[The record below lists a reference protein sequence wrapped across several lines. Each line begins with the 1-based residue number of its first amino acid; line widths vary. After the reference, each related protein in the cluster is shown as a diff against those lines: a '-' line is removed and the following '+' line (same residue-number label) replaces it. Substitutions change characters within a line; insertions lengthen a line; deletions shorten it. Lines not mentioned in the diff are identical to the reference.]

1 MSNTTLQIRHS
12 TVAGNVPSSL
22 ANGEIALNSKDGR
35 LFYSTPAGVVTS
47 FSTGPSGLDT
57 EIQFNDAGSV
67 GGSEKLTFNKT
78 TGLLTVNGTVRANIF
93 SDDGVDLYDF
103 SNRAFTTANAAFAA
117 ANNATDT
124 YVRNHANSA
133 FAAANSSGVYAN
145 AAFAAANAATAV
157 NNTQNNSITVALNTA
172 NAALAQANTV
182 STLAP
187 VVYETTSNGTVS
199 TFSLGFNPISRE
211 AVMVSI
217 SGIIQPTSTYTV
229 DTSDNTISFSEIP
242 ENGELVR
249 VASFYSNANISY
261 YQSLPANVTPSI
273 FETTGDGET
282 STFSL
287 GFNPGSVASL
297 MVSIG
302 GVLQPTSAYSVNTV
316 TKTITFLDDAPEYDE
331 VVQVTSFYSATN
343 AYVINDG
350 SISFLKLDA
359 NLSSRF
365 IDTQNRTNAAYDA
378 ANTASAAATDQYARN
393 RVNASFAAA
402 NSASD
407 IAGSAFLKSNLAY
420 SVATTNAI
428 DIVAR
433 NISNS
438 AFASANAINGVDI
451 TQNNRIAYSE
461 TTANAAFASANLI
474 NGIDL
479 LQNNRIAYSETTANA
494 AFASANLINGVDITQ
509 NNNIIVALNTANA
522 AFVLG
527 NSIAGIDTT
536 QNNSITA
543 SFIRANSAWNTA
555 NAAFNAANN
564 ATDTF
569 VRNQANAAFNTGN
582 SAFNQANAAFIR
594 ANNSLDANN
603 GGVVSG
609 NLTVS
614 QDLVVSGNL
623 TVIGNTYSIN
633 AGSTTSTSPL
643 YVFALNN
650 YTTDLIDIGFV
661 GHYNDGVNAHTG
673 LIRDAGT
680 KEWHLF
686 KGYVPQIT
694 ANNNILIDDP
704 TFQIDTLNAN
714 LHSTTITIKNIDIL
728 PYANNIYNTA
738 NAAFSA
744 ANNALD
750 TWVRGQT
757 NAAFI
762 VANSAYG
769 SQNATGQYANAAF
782 ITANAAF
789 NAANNATD
797 TFVRNQANAAFN
809 TGNSAFTQANAA
821 FNAANNA
828 TDLWA
833 RNQANAA
840 FNAANNATDTF
851 VRNQANASF
860 IQANAAFNKANS
872 LVGFTRTTITTT
884 TASLAVNASANAIVT
899 MAKGYVLY
907 KIAVS
912 TGAWVT
918 LYSNTALANA
928 DWTRSITTDPNPG
941 SGVIAESITT
951 GFAANVTYFTPAV
964 YGMND
969 DVSVN
974 SNGYLKIYNNSNGTN
989 TVTVTLTYLPLEV

>member
-1 MSNTTLQIRHS
+1 MANTTLQIRHS
-12 TVAGNVPSSL
+12 TVAGNIPSSL
-22 ANGEIALNSKDGR
+22 ANGELAINSRDGT

-67 GGSEKLTFNKT
+67 GSSEKLTFNKT
-78 TGLLTVNGTVRANIF
+78 TGQLTVSGNVRANLF
-93 SDDGVDLYDF
+93 SDDGIDIYDF
-103 SNRAFTTANAAFAA
+103 SNRAFSTANSAFTA
-117 ANNATDT
+117 ANNAVDP
-124 YVRNHANSA
+124 YVRNHAN
-133 FAAANSSGVYAN
+133 AAYLSQNATGQYAN
-145 AAFAAANAATAV
+145 AAFNKANSAFDAANSAIAV
-157 NNTQNNSITVALNTA
+157 NLTQNNSITVALNTA

-187 VVYETTSNGTVS
+187 VVYETTSNGAVS

-217 SGIIQPTSTYTV
+217 SGIIQPISTYTV

-261 YQSLPANVTPSI
+261 FQSLPANVTPSI

-282 STFSL
+282 ATFSL

-343 AYVINDG
+343 AYVTNDG
-350 SISFLKLDA
+350 SISFLKLDS

-365 IDTQNRTNAAYDA
+365 IDTQNRTNAAFDA
-378 ANTASAAATDQYARN
+378 ANSASAAATDQYARN
-393 RVNASFAAA
+393 GVNAAFTTA
-402 NSASD
+402 NSSSD
-407 IAGSAFLKSNLAY
+407 LAGAAYLTANIAY
-420 SVATTNAI
+420 SVATTNAL
-428 DIVAR
+428 DITAR
-433 NISNS
+433 NSSNA
-438 AFASANAINGVDI
+438 AFASANVINGVNLS
-451 TQNNRIAYSE
+451 QNNRIAYSE
-461 TTANAAFASANLI
+461 TTANAAFASANV
-474 NGIDL
+474 
-479 LQNNRIAYSETTANA
+479 
-494 AFASANLINGVDITQ
+494 INGVNITQ

-527 NSIAGIDTT
+527 NSFAGVGTT

-543 SFIRANSAWNTA
+543 SFI
-555 NAAFNAANN
+555 
-564 ATDTF
+564 
-569 VRNQANAAFNTGN
+569 QANAAFIQANVSGIG
-582 SAFNQANAAFIR
+582 ANAAFIR

-633 AGSTTSTSPL
+633 ASSVTTTSPL
-643 YVFALNN
+643 FVLALNN
-650 YTTDLIDIGFV
+650 YTTDIIDIGFL
-661 GHYNDGVNAHTG
+661 GHYNDGTNAHTG
-673 LIRDAGT
+673 LIRDVGT
-680 KEWHLF
+680 KQWHLF
-686 KGYVPQIT
+686 KGYVPEIT

-704 TFQIDTLNAN
+704 TFEIDTLNAN
-714 LHSTTITIKNIDIL
+714 LRSTTVTIKNIDIL
-728 PYANNIYNTA
+728 PYANIIYNTA

-750 TWVRGQT
+750 TWVRGQA

-762 VANSAYG
+762 TANAAFDAANNASA
-769 SQNATGQYANAAF
+769 SDPWVRGQANAAF

-789 NAANNATD
+789 NAANNASD
-797 TFVRNQANAAFN
+797 PWVRNQANAAF
-809 TGNSAFTQANAA
+809 
-821 FNAANNA
+821 
-828 TDLWA
+828 D
-833 RNQANAA
+833 
-840 FNAANNATDTF
+840 
-851 VRNQANASF
+851 
-860 IQANAAFNKANS
+860 KANS
-872 LVGFTRTTITTT
+872 LIGFTRTTITTT
-884 TASLAVNASANAIVT
+884 TASLARNSSANATVT

-928 DWTRSITTDPNPG
+928 DFTRSITVDPNPG

-969 DVSVN
+969 DASVN

>member
-1 MSNTTLQIRHS
+1 
-12 TVAGNVPSSL
+12 
-22 ANGEIALNSKDGR
+22 
-35 LFYSTPAGVVTS
+35 
-47 FSTGPSGLDT
+47 
-57 EIQFNDAGSV
+57 
-67 GGSEKLTFNKT
+67 
-78 TGLLTVNGTVRANIF
+78 
-93 SDDGVDLYDF
+93 
-103 SNRAFTTANAAFAA
+103 
-117 ANNATDT
+117 
-124 YVRNHANSA
+124 
-133 FAAANSSGVYAN
+133 
-145 AAFAAANAATAV
+145 
-157 NNTQNNSITVALNTA
+157 
-172 NAALAQANTV
+172 
-182 STLAP
+182 
-187 VVYETTSNGTVS
+187 
-199 TFSLGFNPISRE
+199 
-211 AVMVSI
+211 
-217 SGIIQPTSTYTV
+217 
-229 DTSDNTISFSEIP
+229 
-242 ENGELVR
+242 
-249 VASFYSNANISY
+249 
-261 YQSLPANVTPSI
+261 
-273 FETTGDGET
+273 
-282 STFSL
+282 
-287 GFNPGSVASL
+287 
-297 MVSIG
+297 
-302 GVLQPTSAYSVNTV
+302 
-316 TKTITFLDDAPEYDE
+316 
-331 VVQVTSFYSATN
+331 
-343 AYVINDG
+343 
-350 SISFLKLDA
+350 
-359 NLSSRF
+359 
-365 IDTQNRTNAAYDA
+365 
-378 ANTASAAATDQYARN
+378 
-393 RVNASFAAA
+393 
-402 NSASD
+402 
-407 IAGSAFLKSNLAY
+407 
-420 SVATTNAI
+420 
-428 DIVAR
+428 
-433 NISNS
+433 
-438 AFASANAINGVDI
+438 
-451 TQNNRIAYSE
+451 
-461 TTANAAFASANLI
+461 
-474 NGIDL
+474 
-479 LQNNRIAYSETTANA
+479 
-494 AFASANLINGVDITQ
+494 
-509 NNNIIVALNTANA
+509 
-522 AFVLG
+522 
-527 NSIAGIDTT
+527 
-536 QNNSITA
+536 
-543 SFIRANSAWNTA
+543 
-555 NAAFNAANN
+555 
-564 ATDTF
+564 
-569 VRNQANAAFNTGN
+569 
-582 SAFNQANAAFIR
+582 
-594 ANNSLDANN
+594 
-603 GGVVSG
+603 
-609 NLTVS
+609 
-614 QDLVVSGNL
+614 
-623 TVIGNTYSIN
+623 
-633 AGSTTSTSPL
+633 
-643 YVFALNN
+643 VFALNN

>member
-1 MSNTTLQIRHS
+1 MSTISSPNTLLQIRHS
-12 TVAGNVPSSL
+12 TVAGNTPSSL
-22 ANGEIALNSKDGR
+22 ANGEIAINSRDGV
-35 LFYSTPAGVVTS
+35 LFYSTPTGVVTS

-67 GGSEKLTFNKT
+67 GSSEKLTFNKT
-78 TGLLTVNGTVRANIF
+78 TGQLTVSGNVRANLF
-93 SDDGVDLYDF
+93 SDDGIDIYDF
-103 SNRAFTTANAAFAA
+103 SNRAFSTANAAFNA

-124 YVRNHANSA
+124 YVRNHANAA
-133 FAAANSSGVYAN
+133 FTAANGAV
-145 AAFAAANAATAV
+145 AV
-157 NNTQNNSITVALNTA
+157 NLTQNNSITVALNTA

-182 STLAP
+182 TTLAP
-187 VVYETTSNGTVS
+187 VVFETTSNGTVP

-217 SGIIQPTSTYTV
+217 SGIIQPISTYTV
-229 DTSDNTISFSEIP
+229 DTSDNTITFSEIP
-242 ENGELVR
+242 QNDELVR

-261 YQSLPANVTPSI
+261 YQALPTLVTPSL

-282 STFSL
+282 TTFSL

-297 MVSIG
+297 VVSIG
-302 GVLQPTSAYSVNTV
+302 GVLQPTSAYTVNTV
-316 TKTITFLDDAPEYDE
+316 TKTITFLDDAPAEDDI
-331 VVQVTSFYSATN
+331 VHVTSFYSSTN
-343 AYVINDG
+343 AYVIND
-350 SISFLKLDA
+350 SSVSFIKLDG

-365 IDTQNRTNAAYDA
+365 VDTQNRTNAAFDA
-378 ANTASAAATDQYARN
+378 ANSASAAATDQYARN
-393 RVNASFAAA
+393 RVNAAFTTA
-402 NSASD
+402 NSSSD
-407 IAGSAFLKSNLAY
+407 LAGSAYLTANIAY

-438 AFASANAINGVDI
+438 AFASANAINGVNI

-474 NGIDL
+474 NGVDL

-509 NNNIIVALNTANA
+509 NNSITVALNTANA

-543 SFIRANSAWNTA
+543 SFIQANSARNTA

-750 TWVRGQT
+750 TWVRGQA

-762 VANSAYG
+762 VANSAYQ

-809 TGNSAFTQANAA
+809 TGNSAFNQANAA
-821 FNAANNA
+821 FDAANNA